1 MAADGIA
8 RGAPSTVTPRDYNV
22 AVDLIER
29 NLKSRRGQKIAY
41 IDDCGRYSD
50 AELAERVDRAANAL
64 LGLGIEPGRVPLSTS
79 RTRAA
84 PCAGYGGRTTR
95 LPQLSVRTA
104 TGHQA
109 QIRKGS

>member
-8 RGAPSTVTPRDYNV
+8 CTAPCTVTPRDYNA

-29 NLKSRRGQKIAY
+29 NLKSRRGHKIAY

-64 LGLGIEPGRVPLSTS
+64 RDLGIEPGRVPLSTS